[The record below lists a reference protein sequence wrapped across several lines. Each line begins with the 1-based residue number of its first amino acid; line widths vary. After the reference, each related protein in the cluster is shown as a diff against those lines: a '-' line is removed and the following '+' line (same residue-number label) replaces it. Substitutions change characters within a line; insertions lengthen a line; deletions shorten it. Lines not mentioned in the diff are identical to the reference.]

1 MSYSMLNG
9 ITTSAYNFGPDMSWQ
24 FNRVP
29 YTLQA
34 LLSQALLSQAL
45 EVVLACPVCLVA
57 GH

>member
-1 MSYSMLNG
+1 MRYSMLND

-34 LLSQALLSQAL
+34 LLAQAL